1 LKRRTRKQ
9 LEKIAIVT
17 ESPDDCVRTFD
28 AIEHI
33 MEPLERKY
41 DVTRMSVLDGDPKNG
56 KAATKTEI
64 KHARDDVLASLAG
77 YKYVVIVGNTPL
89 QVVTGKAGISKMR
102 GKPIKQD
109 GRFYLPMNNPGIL
122 RHDEKQAVLFQADLK
137 FLDDMIDFG
146 GIPEEQE
153 LNFRIVS
160 SDDDVEDMLAD
171 LHGAVSYDIETTQL
185 YPWRTQT
192 FDDRLGQW
200 IPDPEPKIVSLGFG
214 TKRNQWCIP
223 VNHPQSPWSQ
233 AEVEDIM
240 DRVNEQRDDI
250 FLITHNGK
258 FDLLWTWVHLGVQW
272 ENDFDTMLAHF
283 LLDEN
288 SRHGLKYLAQVFC
301 GAPDWEIDLKEKKG
315 IDVPLNRHCKYLA
328 HDVFYTRKLRYVF
341 GRMLKEDPEVKRVF
355 DKIMMPCSNLFVEIE
370 YDGVFIDIDQ
380 FEEAEAVLR
389 EQYQEALDEL
399 KEWEPDHYVKKDGEV
414 YYFKDARRKND
425 PTEFNWGSTDQL
437 RWLLFDHLGIKPLD
451 KTDSGNYSTSESVI
465 KRLDHPCTEAL
476 LRFRAAKQQLS
487 FFIDGWKPFLHRQR
501 RGWYLHPS
509 FKLHGTVTGRL
520 SCEHPN
526 LQQVPRDPRIRS
538 LISAEPGWTL
548 IQCDL
553 SQAELRIAAELARE
567 RSMIHAFVHGIDVH
581 WMTALREIER
591 GGGLKDLVI
600 GTACQIAKKNDMPYA
615 DAIKILLEAGHSAAE
630 DVNKEWKEYRKKAK
644 AVNFGYLYGMW
655 WKKFKI
661 YARDNYGVTVTDEQA
676 EASRSTFFENY
687 SDLEPWHKRQKRY
700 VRRHGYVKTLSGRK
714 RRLPAAKASEA
725 TPERKAAE
733 RQAINSPV
741 QSFANEINLMAAIQL
756 RKEFGRDVVKICGT
770 VHDAVLFRV
779 RNDMVETVYDRM
791 LEIMR
796 WPDLMDEFD
805 ISMSVPIEADG
816 DVGPWG
822 KGLDLSKYRD
832 VAKFKKCEVVD
843 LLNKHTA
850 MKINEMWKEWKEAA

>member
-1 LKRRTRKQ
+1 MKLRSRKQ
-9 LEKIAIVT
+9 LEKVAIVT
-17 ESPDDCVRTFD
+17 ESPDDCPRTWD

-33 MEPLERKY
+33 MEPLEKKY
-41 DVTRMSVLDGDPKNG
+41 RVARFSVLDGDPKNG

-64 KHARDDVLASLAG
+64 KHNKDKIWKKIAG
-77 YKYVVIVGNTPL
+77 FKYVILVGNTPL
-89 QVVTGKAGISKMR
+89 QTITGKAGISKVR

-109 GRFYLPMNNPGIL
+109 GFLFLPMNNPGIL

-137 FLDDMIDFG
+137 FLDDMVSFG
-146 GIPEEQE
+146 GIPEEEE

-185 YPWRTQT
+185 YPWQTQQLKN
-192 FDDRLGQW
+192 DQW
-200 IPDPEPKIVSLGFG
+200 IKDPEPKIVSLGFG
-214 TKRNQWCIP
+214 TKRNQWCVP
-223 VNHPQSPWSQ
+223 VNHPQSPWTQ
-233 AEVEDIM
+233 EEVEEII

-258 FDLLWTWVHLGVQW
+258 FDLLWTWVHLGVRW
-272 ENDFDTMLAHF
+272 DNDFDTMLAHF

-301 GAPDWEIDLKEKKG
+301 GAPDWEIDLTEKQG
-315 IDVPLNRHCKYLA
+315 MNVPLKKHCKYLA

-341 GRMLKEDPEVKRVF
+341 GKMLKDDWEVKRVF
-355 DKIMMPCSNLFVEIE
+355 DKIMMPCSNLFIEIE
-370 YDGVFIDIDQ
+370 YDGVFIDMDQ
-380 FEEAEAVLR
+380 FDEAEEVLR
-389 EQYQEALDEL
+389 QQYDEALAEL
-399 KEWEPDHYVKKDGEV
+399 EEWEPDHYVKKNGDV
-414 YYFKDARRKND
+414 YRFDEARRKND
-425 PTEFNWGSTDQL
+425 PKRFNWGSTDQL
-437 RWLLFDHLGIKPLD
+437 AWLLFDHLGIKPLD
-451 KTDSGNYSTSESVI
+451 RTDAGNPSTSESVI

-487 FFIDGWKPFLHRQR
+487 FFIDGWKPFLHKQS
-501 RGWYLHPS
+501 RGYYLHPS

-538 LISAEPGWTL
+538 LISAEKGWTL

-567 RSMIHAFVHGIDVH
+567 KTMIHAFTHGIDVH
-581 WMTALREIER
+581 WMTAIREIER

-600 GTACQIAKKNDMPYA
+600 GTACQVAKKNNMTYG
-615 DAIKILLEAGHSAAE
+615 DAVKILLEAGHSACE
-630 DVNKEWKEYRKKAK
+630 EVNKEWKEYRKKAK
-644 AVNFGYLYGMW
+644 AINFGFLYGMW

-661 YARDNYGVTVTDEQA
+661 YARDNYGVTVTDDQA
-676 EASRSTFFENY
+676 EESRTFFFDTY
-687 SDLEPWHKRQKRY
+687 SGLEPWHKRQKRY

-714 RRLPAAKASEA
+714 RRLPAAKAAEA

-756 RKEFGRDVVKICGT
+756 RKEFGRKVVKICGT

-779 RNDMVETVYDRM
+779 RNDMVEEVYDRM
-791 LEIMR
+791 LQIMQ
-796 WPDLMDEFD
+796 WPDLMDDFD

-816 DVGPWG
+816 DIGPWG
-822 KGLDLSKYRD
+822 KGIDLNKYRD
-832 VAKFKKCEVVD
+832 VAKSKKCEVVS

-850 MKINEMWKEWKEAA
+850 MEVNDMWKEWKAAA